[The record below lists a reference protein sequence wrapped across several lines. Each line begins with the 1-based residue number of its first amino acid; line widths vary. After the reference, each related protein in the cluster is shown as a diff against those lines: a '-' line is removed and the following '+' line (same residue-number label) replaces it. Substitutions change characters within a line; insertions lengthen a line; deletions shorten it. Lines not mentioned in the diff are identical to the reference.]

1 MPDGSDVKRLKQEDT
16 NYRLR
21 STHEVLNTMEQ
32 GVLVWTEDGIC
43 EMHTDR
49 ALDILEIGK
58 GSLYP
63 GIARSDFLQ
72 MSVDRGEIDAK
83 TKEEA
88 EAQFANRATFAFD
101 RTLPSGKMVSTN
113 VRPLQTGGFVVTFTD
128 VTEARKAAQE
138 LEVSKKAAQQA
149 ELKALRTLA
158 AEQVWKS
165 EAKLLAELDEWLQVC
180 KSLTELYEIVGAF
193 MPRILPSTKG
203 ELYIYSNSRDVLDGA
218 CKWGGQHMHDHITP
232 DSCWALRR
240 GRHYYH
246 TPNELS
252 FCCDHV
258 KEHTVE
264 TDNLNYLCI
273 PIVAHGDTVG
283 LLHVGFPDD
292 ATEEESEASLRF
304 TSQCAE
310 HISLAVANVKL
321 RDELHDQSTRDPLTG
336 LYNRRFFMDAFRNE
350 LNMSQRK
357 EDALSV
363 LSFDA
368 DKFKTFNDN
377 HGHDAGDMVLRAIGE
392 KMGEIMRSDDI
403 CCRFGGEEFVVL
415 LPKTKLKDAM
425 TAAEKLRSSIED
437 TKIRYGTSN
446 LPRVTVSIGVSSF
459 PDHGNMPQDLL
470 NAADQ
475 ALYAAKDAGR
485 NCIRSACSVED

>member
-1 MPDGSDVKRLKQEDT
+1 MPDGANVKRLRQKQAKQK
-16 NYRLR
+16 LR
-21 STHEVLNTMEQ
+21 SSQEILNTMEQ
-32 GVLVWTEDGIC
+32 GVLVWTDDAKC
-43 EMHTDR
+43 EMFTDR
-49 ALDILEIGK
+49 VLKLLELGPD
-58 GSLYP
+58 GLYP
-63 GIARSDFLQ
+63 GMERRAFLEG
-72 MSVDRGEIDAK
+72 SVERGEISAE
-83 TKEEA
+83 TMEEA
-88 EAQFANRATFAFD
+88 EKRFQSGARFAFERVLRSG
-101 RTLPSGKMVSTN
+101 RTIAAQ
-113 VRPLQTGGFVVTFTD
+113 VRPLQDGGFVVTFSD
-128 VTEARKAAQE
+128 VSDAKRAAAELEESRRAAQ
-138 LEVSKKAAQQA
+138 KA
-149 ELKALRTLA
+149 ELQALKTLA
-158 AEQVWKS
+158 AEQIWKN

-180 KSLTELYEIVGAF
+180 KSLKELYEIVGAF
-193 MPRILPSTKG
+193 MPRILPASKG

-218 CKWGGQHMHDHITP
+218 CEWGGNHMHDHITP

-240 GRHYYH
+240 GRHYH
-246 TPNELS
+246 HAPHVMG

-258 KEHTVE
+258 KTRTTE
-264 TDNLNYLCI
+264 TKKLNYLCI

-336 LYNRRFFMDAFRNE
+336 LYNRRYFMEAFRNE
-350 LNMSQRK
+350 LGMSQRK
-357 EDALSV
+357 EDALSI

-403 CCRFGGEEFVVL
+403 CCRYGGEEFVVL
-415 LPKTKLKDAM
+415 LPKTKLKDAL
-425 TAAEKLRSSIED
+425 TAAEKLRSAIED

-446 LPRVTVSIGVSSF
+446 LPRVTISIGVSSF

-470 NAADQ
+470 NAADA

-485 NCIRSACSVED
+485 NCIRTACAVDD